1 MPRPLNTR
9 RHTGPKPHTLRLLT
23 PPGRTLKR
31 LGKLKAPMPRVPKA
45 VKGQCRERHLVPV
58 PPRAAPRLARHRG
71 RQPLNA
77 DAADPPKKKNAADL
91 NSE

>member
-9 RHTGPKPHTLRLLT
+9 RHTGPKPHTLGPHT
-23 PPGRTLKR
+23 PPRPTLKR
-31 LGKLKAPMPRVPKA
+31 LGKPQAPMPRVPKA
-45 VKGQCRERHLVPV
+45 VKARCPERHLVPV
-58 PPRAAPRLARHRG
+58 PPRAAPRLARRRG